1 MAGRPSIY
9 TEQLGIEICDWI
21 ANNSAGLRVGCSKHD
36 HWPEYT
42 VIRRWLRENTFPEFS
57 NLYTCAKEEQSESME
72 EDIIVIA
79 DNSTID
85 PNDKRVRIDARKWLM
100 GKLKPKKYGD
110 KLDIVS
116 DGEKLVFE
124 VGFKKPE

>member
-9 TEQLGIEICDWI
+9 TEELGIEICDWVST
-21 ANNSAGLRVGCSKHD
+21 NSAGLNVACVKNEHF
-36 HWPEYT
+36 PAYET
-42 VIRRWLRENTFPEFS
+42 IRRWLRDNTYPEFS
-57 NLYTCAKEEQSESME
+57 VRYARAHEEKAEVMGD
-72 EDIIVIA
+72 DIIVIA
-79 DNSTID
+79 DNATID